1 MPTIKASIGV
11 NNANALQTK
20 IKRPDN
26 IRATAVAIG
35 ARPSLN
41 DLSNVDMS
49 LLEQG
54 AMLVYDATA
63 GLWRA
68 KQTLEDGTSFEGGHY

>member
-1 MPTIKASIGV
+1 
-11 NNANALQTK
+11 
-20 IKRPDN
+20 
-26 IRATAVAIG
+26 
-35 ARPSLN
+35 
-41 DLSNVDMS
+41 MS